1 MKYSGRQATRE
12 GAVGKGACWGTLG
25 SYCILS
31 RRTNMEFN
39 TKRYHIVKPYFLT
52 KSRIERHWQ
61 IIINLQMFDDIQ
73 NARKIMS
80 KLHGKLTVRIFRI
93 CHSVLH
99 GE

>member
-1 MKYSGRQATRE
+1 MRAGERL
-12 GAVGKGACWGTLG
+12 AVLVYCHGGQTWNLIQNVTISSYTL
-25 SYCILS
+25 C
-31 RRTNMEFN
+31 
-39 TKRYHIVKPYFLT
+39 VKPYFLT

-61 IIINLQMFDDIQ
+61 IIINLYMFDDIQ

-80 KLHGKLTVRIFRI
+80 KLHGKLTVRRIFRI